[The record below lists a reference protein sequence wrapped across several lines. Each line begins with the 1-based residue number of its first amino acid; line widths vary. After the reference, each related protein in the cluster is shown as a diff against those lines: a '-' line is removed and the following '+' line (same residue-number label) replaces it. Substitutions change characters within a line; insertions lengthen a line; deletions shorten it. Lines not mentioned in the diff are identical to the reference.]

1 MSDLLKKANAFN
13 KNTLM
18 EVLGIEYT
26 DIGDDFIEATMP
38 VDHRTHQ
45 PLGLLHGGASAALA
59 ESMGSLGSYL
69 LIDQEKYAAVGI
81 EVNANHLR
89 SVRKGKVRARGE
101 LIHRGKTLHVWDIK
115 IFDERG
121 RPTSICRLTNM
132 IIPKS

>member
-1 MSDLLKKANAFN
+1 MSDLLKKANAYN

-18 EVLGIEYT
+18 EALGIEYT

-45 PLGLLHGGASAALA
+45 PMGLLHGGASAALA

-69 LIDQEKYAAVGI
+69 LIDQEKHAVVGI

-89 SVRKGKVRARGE
+89 SVRSGMVHAKGE
-101 LIHRGKTLHVWDIK
+101 LVHRGKTLHVWDIRV
-115 IFDERG
+115 FDERD
-121 RPTSICRLTNM
+121 RPISICRLTNM